1 MAISGMYLCCMV
13 DSNVVIVIWDCVTVI
28 CDSVTVIFDR
38 VYVTCDSI
46 AVTVSLAAIYTHGV
60 HVAWHY
66 ISLNACY
73 GFAFVLDLPIV
84 AFMQSISYNVAYNV
98 LVSTFVRSDDVLLF
112 LPAVKRI

>member
-1 MAISGMYLCCMV
+1 MV

-60 HVAWHY
+60 HVTWHY
-66 ISLNACY
+66 ISSNACY
-73 GFAFVLDLPIV
+73 GFAFVSGFAYHLCLY
-84 AFMQSISYNVAYNV
+84 AFHTIQCRDNV
-98 LVSTFVRSDDVLLF
+98 LVFTFVKTNDVAYLSLLS
-112 LPAVKRI
+112 VKRM